1 MSDRATQ
8 LNHWLNQLGYR
19 DYRLSPATEDASF
32 RSYLRLETDAESLII
47 MDAPPAKES
56 CAQFIAV
63 ARKLRDAGL
72 SAPEIIAQNPDQG
85 FLVLTDFGGSD
96 YLSQLNPE
104 TEGSLY
110 GDALAAL
117 LRMQTRIDAADL
129 PPYDEA
135 LLHREMD
142 LFHDWFLGKL
152 LGISLDPGQQETWQ
166 SIKQVLVENA
176 LVQPQVF
183 VHRDY
188 HSRNLMKLETGNPG
202 ILDFQDAVK
211 GPITYDLVSLLRDC
225 YIDWAPIRVDQLALG
240 YYEFARANDLVDVK
254 AAQFIRWFNLMGIQR
269 HLKAIGIF
277 SRLKLRDGK
286 SGYLKDIPRTLE
298 YLRQVS
304 ADEMSMVGLFSM
316 IEQLGLKLRMG
327 ALLSS

>member
-8 LNHWLNQLGYR
+8 LNHWLDQLGYR

-32 RSYLRLETDAESLII
+32 RSYLRLETDTESLII

-135 LLHREMD
+135 LLNRELD

-152 LGISLDPGQQETWQ
+152 LGISLDPGQQAIWQ

-176 LVQPQVF
+176 LAQPQVF

-225 YIDWAPIRVDQLALG
+225 YIDWPPIRVDQLALD
-240 YYEFARANDLVDVK
+240 YYEFARVNDLVDVK
-254 AAQFIRWFNLMGIQR
+254 AAQFMRWFNLMGIQR

-304 ADEMSMVGLFSM
+304 ADEMSLVGLFSM
-316 IEQLGLKLRMG
+316 IEQLGLNLRMG